1 MKFSTKLLLLYLTFT
16 LGVIIPICLFLFYTG
31 KQATE
36 TQIKERLQERAEHLI
51 DKIDRTL
58 FERFADIQVL
68 AQDSIFKTQYLT
80 PLEITQHL
88 INYRNAYK
96 IYVSLSY
103 YDANRIR
110 KADTAGLSLGKQAP
124 HSRWVQ
130 DVFDNGIVSVGA
142 DIHFV
147 EDLQKT
153 VLFVAAP
160 IRNETGEFLGAVVG
174 HMLLDRIYLL
184 DNLSDEQVIQ

>member
-1 MKFSTKLLLLYLTFT
+1 MP
-16 LGVIIPICLFLFYTG
+16 VCLFLFYTG

-160 IRNETGEFLGAVVG
+160 IRNETGEFLGAVVE